1 MTLLTKDKREFAPL
15 LNIFPDG
22 LVAIDLETT
31 GLSPLIDRIIEVGAI
46 KVTKDGVTSLQSLI
60 NPNIPIPP
68 FTTDIHGIRDEDV
81 IGRPSLAEFLPQF
94 KEFIGTLP
102 LIAHNAKFDAG
113 FIVFAAHQ
121 LHFELTQNDFY
132 CTVKASRRAFPEL
145 SNHKLGTVA
154 QELNLPLENHHRAAD
169 DAMAS
174 LLLFNKA
181 LAGPHAKK
189 VIKDSY
195 VFKLSDFKKN
205 KFPPLPKKL
214 EILKKKVETQTLID
228 IKYKGGSHKG
238 KYRPIKPV
246 ALLPM
251 PEGNILY
258 GLCLLSNL
266 YKSFSLLKIQDI
278 KELNADEI
286 AGRYKA
292 LNQFISKK
300 AKHQ

>member
-1 MTLLTKDKREFAPL
+1 LTSLIKDKREFAPL
-15 LNIFPDG
+15 LDIFPNG
-22 LVAIDLETT
+22 LIAIDLETT
-31 GLSPLIDRIIEVGAI
+31 GLSPLIDRIIEVAAI
-46 KVTKDGVTSLQSLI
+46 KITQDGLTSLASLI

-68 FTTDIHGIRDEDV
+68 LTTDIHGIRDADV
-81 IGRPSLAEFLPQF
+81 IGKPSLSAFLPQF
-94 KEFIGTLP
+94 QEFIGTLP

-121 LHFELTQNDFY
+121 LHFELTKNDFY
-132 CTVKASRRAFPEL
+132 CTVKASRIAFPEL
-145 SNHKLGTVA
+145 PNHKLGTVA
-154 QELNLPLENHHRAAD
+154 HELNLPLENHHRAED
-169 DAMAS
+169 DALAS

-189 VIKDSY
+189 VIKHSY

-214 EILKKKVETQTLID
+214 EVLKKKVETQTLID
-228 IKYKGGSHKG
+228 IKYKGGSHRG

-286 AGRYKA
+286 SGRYKA
-292 LNQFISKK
+292 LDQIISKNIR
-300 AKHQ
+300 HH